1 MVNLKYLLYILFFY
15 FIFSG
20 QTTYKS
26 NANFYK
32 TQPSTEGQLIFEE
45 MGCVMCHGHQGMGDG
60 FLAEGLNPQPRDFT
74 SYNEMKLVPYQ
85 SMYSAIKNGI
95 PYTSMPSF
103 QLSDK
108 QIDDVI
114 SYVRSFLTEN
124 HITITTCANNSKV
137 VSLENIDIEKPFEVE
152 VDKKD
157 YVEVLISGDK
167 LIITPKL
174 ISLLKVYKKDRKSM
188 LRVHINLIRKEE
200 KNNNYLAIIA
210 LRLGNCLK

>member
-1 MVNLKYLLYILFFY
+1 MVNVKYLLFILFYY

-20 QTTYKS
+20 HTTYKS
-26 NANFYK
+26 NAKFYK

-74 SYNEMKLVPYQ
+74 SFDEMKLVPYQ
-85 SMYSAIKNGI
+85 SMYSAIKHGI
-95 PYTSMPSF
+95 PFTSMPAF
-103 QLSDK
+103 KLSEK
-108 QIDDVI
+108 QINNVI
-114 SYVRSFLTEN
+114 SYVRSFLTNN
-124 HITITTCANNSKV
+124 HITITTCANNPKV
-137 VSLENIDIEKPFEVE
+137 VSLGNIDIEKPFEVE

-157 YVEVLISGDK
+157 FVDISISENK

-174 ISLLKVYKKDRKSM
+174 ISLLKAYKKDRKSM

-200 KNNNYLAIIA
+200 KKNNYLAIIA